1 MADLANKLR
10 RPTGSK
16 RLAAALVVLHR
27 HFVPRSVPLT
37 PACRWDWDFQSP
49 KRRWRTEAVV
59 NSLEVLSVTPGASI
73 IAATGSGRS
82 R

>member
-27 HFVPRSVPLT
+27 HFVPRSVSLLIGG
-37 PACRWDWDFQSP
+37 WIP
-49 KRRWRTEAVV
+49 KRRWRTEVVV
-59 NSLEVLSVTPGASI
+59 NSLEVLSVTPGTLV
-73 IAATGSGRS
+73 IAATGSDRS
-82 R
+82 P